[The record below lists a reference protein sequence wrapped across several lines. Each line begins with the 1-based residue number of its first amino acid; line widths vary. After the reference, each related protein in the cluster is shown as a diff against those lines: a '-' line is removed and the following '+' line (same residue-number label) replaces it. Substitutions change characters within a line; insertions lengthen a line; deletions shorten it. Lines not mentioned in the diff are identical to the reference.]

1 MYLHVC
7 TCRYMY
13 TYYTCMYL
21 QCTPYVHVYV
31 PVSTCRYIQCT
42 CILHAHVHVHCVFA
56 EVEIT
61 VGHQTISE

>member
-1 MYLHVC
+1 MFVHVDTCTHIIHVCTYSVHRMYMYMYLH
-7 TCRYMY
+7 
-13 TYYTCMYL
+13 
-21 QCTPYVHVYV
+21 
-31 PVSTCRYIQCT
+31 VSTCRYIQCT